1 MYEPRWLPDWPDADR
16 TSRMVFIVRG
26 IAPQILLDGF
36 VAGDPMLGDTPML
49 GNTARE
55 GMA

>member
-1 MYEPRWLPDWPDADR
+1 
-16 TSRMVFIVRG
+16 VFIVRG

-36 VAGDPMLGDTPML
+36 VAGDPMLGETPML
-49 GNTARE
+49 GKTARE